1 MVDFTFDDNS
11 HSSHLFP
18 RSGSMTDSIP
28 EEDLNPAY
36 HLVYLHAD
44 VLVKAGKPSEG
55 LKPMDYH
62 TTLSTDW
69 MYREM
74 LRTLTQNNMPLR
86 IAKMPLTKTSL
97 YEATD
102 LQPQILI
109 INCHGGKDRDMKKF
123 WLCFE
128 DYDEPTKQ
136 KKFMVDDM
144 IRWKNNKHNVKLCI
158 LAACHSEPFGRI
170 LHE

>member
-1 MVDFTFDDNS
+1 M
-11 HSSHLFP
+11 LYP
-18 RSGSMTDSIP
+18 RSNSISELKEE
-28 EEDLNPAY
+28 EEDLNAGY

-44 VLVKAGKPSEG
+44 VLVKGEG
-55 LKPMDYH
+55 KPMDYK
-62 TTLSTDW
+62 TTLSTDM
-69 MYREM
+69 MYREV
-74 LRTLTQNNMPLR
+74 LRKLTQNNMPLR
-86 IAKMPLTKTSL
+86 VAKMPLTATSL

-109 INCHGGKDRDMKKF
+109 INCHGGKDRYMKKF

-128 DYDEPTKQ
+128 DYDQPTKQ
-136 KKFMVDDM
+136 KKFMVEDM
-144 IRWKNNKHNVKLCI
+144 IRWKNNKHNVKLAI